1 MEDFAGCIKGYAGY
15 AVGCLHV
22 PGLRGCVEDFADCI
36 KGYAG
41 YAVGSLHVP
50 GYELPGEDMQFQYP
64 GTLAPRARS

>member
-1 MEDFAGCIKGYAGY
+1 M
-15 AVGCLHV
+15 
-22 PGLRGCVEDFADCI
+22 EDFADCI

-64 GTLAPRARS
+64 GTLAPRSRS